1 MDLGLFGDSALID
14 VVSIKCDNGPLSV
27 TRIVPQSGN
36 ISVDSSQ
43 EGMVRV
49 LDHQNFH

>member
-1 MDLGLFGDSALID
+1 MDLGLFGDSALIG
-14 VVSIKCDNGPLSV
+14 VVSIKRNNGPLSV
-27 TRIVPQSGN
+27 TITVPRSGN

-49 LDHQNFH
+49 LDHQKFH